1 MISLAAP
8 AKINWAL
15 NLAGRRADGY
25 HELDMLMQ
33 SVSLCDRLDLEP
45 AEELALTCD
54 DPAVPCDERNLILRA
69 ARALRAEAGT
79 QRGARIR
86 LTKRIPAMA
95 GLGGGSSDC
104 AAALVGLNRLWNLGI
119 SHRRLMEIGLTLGAD
134 VPFCLTG
141 GLCRAK
147 GLGEVLFPIDGA
159 PERDVVIVMP
169 PQGLSTPA
177 VFRRADELS
186 HPGRS
191 DLDAAMA
198 ALVSGDDGLLAR
210 SAFNMLYPAVAAL
223 CPRVE
228 EILARLKEAG
238 ASFCAMSGSGSA
250 CFGLMEGK
258 TGALEALLPDCRL
271 FLARTLK
278 TGVLWLQ

>member
-69 ARALRAEAGT
+69 ARALRAEEGT

-119 SHRRLMEIGLTLGAD
+119 SHRRLMEIGLTLAINLWRLFG
-134 VPFCLTG
+134 VVNCL
-141 GLCRAK
+141 
-147 GLGEVLFPIDGA
+147 LF
-159 PERDVVIVMP
+159 
-169 PQGLSTPA
+169 
-177 VFRRADELS
+177 
-186 HPGRS
+186 
-191 DLDAAMA
+191 
-198 ALVSGDDGLLAR
+198 
-210 SAFNMLYPAVAAL
+210 
-223 CPRVE
+223 
-228 EILARLKEAG
+228 
-238 ASFCAMSGSGSA
+238 
-250 CFGLMEGK
+250 
-258 TGALEALLPDCRL
+258 GALKVLLKSKKRRKHFSNRRHL
-271 FLARTLK
+271 
-278 TGVLWLQ
+278 